1 VEYEL
6 TNKKTILVV
15 GIVKDI
21 YKSIEKDIANIEKAL
36 KIFKTVN
43 WFLVE
48 SDSKDQSL
56 KKLGEIAN
64 KRSNF
69 QFVSLGSLQ
78 KSNESRTI
86 GMSLARNRYLSEI
99 RLNENFSQ
107 VDLVAIADFNGLNDE
122 LNEQGIY
129 SCFMRSDWDACF
141 ANQTGRYYDIWALR
155 HPLWSPNDS
164 WQQLNFY
171 REFVKFPERALRI
184 SLGSRMIHI
193 PKKNNWIE
201 VDSAFGG
208 FGLYKRDA
216 LNEGEY
222 SGITSNGT
230 PICEHVPFHA
240 ELRKNGK
247 RLFVNPALINTKS
260 TDHSKRFKLKGTMYR
275 LLKYP
280 FKIIRKWFKKFLK
293 KK

>member
-1 VEYEL
+1 MEYEL

-21 YKSIEKDIANIEKAL
+21 YKSIEKDIANIENAL

-48 SDSKDQSL
+48 SDSKDQSI
-56 KKLGEIAN
+56 KKLEEIA
-64 KRSNF
+64 KKKSNF
-69 QFVSLGSLQ
+69 QFVSLGALQ

-99 RLNENFSQ
+99 RLSDNFSQ
-107 VDLVAIADFNGLNDE
+107 VDLVAIADFNGLNNE

-155 HPLWSPNDS
+155 HPLWSPNDC
-164 WQQLNFY
+164 WQQLSFY
-171 REFVKFPERALRI
+171 REFFKFPERALRI

-208 FGLYKRDA
+208 FGLYRRDA

-230 PICEHVPFHA
+230 PICEHVPFHT
-240 ELRKNGK
+240 EMRKNGK
-247 RLFVNPALINTKS
+247 KLFVNPALINTNS
-260 TDHSKRFKLKGTMYR
+260 TDHLKRFKISGTIYR

-280 FKIIRKWFKKFLK
+280 FKIIRKWLKKF
-293 KK
+293 

>member
-1 VEYEL
+1 MEYEL

-15 GIVKDI
+15 GIVKNI
-21 YKSIEKDIANIEKAL
+21 YKSIEKDIANIENAL

-48 SDSKDQSL
+48 SDSKDQSI
-56 KKLGEIAN
+56 KKLEEIA
-64 KRSNF
+64 KKKSNF
-69 QFVSLGSLQ
+69 QFVSLGALQ

-99 RLNENFSQ
+99 RLSDNFSQ
-107 VDLVAIADFNGLNDE
+107 VDLVAIADFNGLNNK

-155 HPLWSPNDS
+155 HPLWSPNDC
-164 WQQLNFY
+164 WQQLSFY
-171 REFVKFPERALRI
+171 REFFKFPERALRI

-208 FGLYKRDA
+208 FGLYRRDA

-230 PICEHVPFHA
+230 PICEHVPFHT
-240 ELRKNGK
+240 EMRKNGK
-247 RLFVNPALINTKS
+247 KLFVNPALINTNS
-260 TDHSKRFKLKGTMYR
+260 TDHSKRFKISGTIYR

-280 FKIIRKWFKKFLK
+280 FKIIRK
-293 KK
+293 

>member
-1 VEYEL
+1 M
-6 TNKKTILVV
+6 
-15 GIVKDI
+15 
-21 YKSIEKDIANIEKAL
+21 
-36 KIFKTVN
+36 
-43 WFLVE
+43 
-48 SDSKDQSL
+48 
-56 KKLGEIAN
+56 
-64 KRSNF
+64 
-69 QFVSLGSLQ
+69 SLGALQ

-99 RLNENFSQ
+99 RLSDNFSQ
-107 VDLVAIADFNGLNDE
+107 VDLVAIADFNGLNNK

-155 HPLWSPNDS
+155 HPLWSPNDC
-164 WQQLNFY
+164 WQQLSFY
-171 REFVKFPERALRI
+171 REFFKFPERALRI

-208 FGLYKRDA
+208 FGLYRRDA

-230 PICEHVPFHA
+230 PICEHVPFHT
-240 ELRKNGK
+240 EMRKNGK
-247 RLFVNPALINTKS
+247 KLFVNPALINTNS
-260 TDHSKRFKLKGTMYR
+260 TDHSKRFKISGTVYR

-280 FKIIRKWFKKFLK
+280 FKIIRK
-293 KK
+293 

>member
-1 VEYEL
+1 MEYEL

-21 YKSIEKDIANIEKAL
+21 YKSIEKDIANIENAL

-48 SDSKDQSL
+48 SDSKDQSI
-56 KKLGEIAN
+56 KKLEEIA
-64 KRSNF
+64 KKKSNF
-69 QFVSLGSLQ
+69 QFVSLGALQ

-99 RLNENFSQ
+99 RLSDNFSQ
-107 VDLVAIADFNGLNDE
+107 VDLVAIADFNGLNNK

-155 HPLWSPNDS
+155 HPLWSPNDC
-164 WQQLNFY
+164 WQQLSFY
-171 REFVKFPERALRI
+171 REFFKFPERALRI

-208 FGLYKRDA
+208 FGLYRRDA

-230 PICEHVPFHA
+230 PICEHVPFHI
-240 ELRKNGK
+240 EMRKNGK
-247 RLFVNPALINTKS
+247 KLFVNPALINTNS
-260 TDHSKRFKLKGTMYR
+260 TDHSKRFKISGTIYR

-280 FKIIRKWFKKFLK
+280 FKIIRK
-293 KK
+293 